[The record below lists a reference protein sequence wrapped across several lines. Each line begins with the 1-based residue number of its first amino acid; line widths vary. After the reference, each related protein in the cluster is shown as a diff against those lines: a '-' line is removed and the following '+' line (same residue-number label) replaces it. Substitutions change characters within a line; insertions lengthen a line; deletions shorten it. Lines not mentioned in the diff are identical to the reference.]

1 LATATLLALGS
12 AALHAGW
19 NLLLKRSDERVLT
32 AWGFYLAGGVI
43 FLPVFLF
50 ETPSGDTLPYI
61 AISSFV
67 HVAYILALSRAYHH
81 GDLSLSYP
89 LARGGGALLAAAGGV
104 LFLSDE
110 LSGLE
115 WLAISVVVL
124 GLASLVRPSSHRAA
138 LLFAGLTALTI
149 GTYTTLDAAGARK
162 AGGDTWSAFAYG
174 AALVLG
180 SGVAMTLVGSAM
192 GQGGAFVRAVRRDW
206 RRFLVGGL
214 ASTLAYSMVLA
225 AYRLGP
231 VGYGAALRESSV
243 VLGAGAGWLLLHE
256 RMGRARLV
264 SAAVIAAGLVLLVA
278 AR

>member
-1 LATATLLALGS
+1 MVTATLLALGS

-32 AWGFYLAGGVI
+32 AWGFYLAGGLI

-50 ETPSGDTLPYI
+50 QIPDSDTIPYI
-61 AISSFV
+61 AASSFV
-67 HVAYILALSRAYHH
+67 HVAYILALSSAYEH

-89 LARGGGALLAAAGGV
+89 LARGGGALLAATGGV
-104 LFLSDE
+104 LFLGDH
-110 LSGLE
+110 LSGFE
-115 WLAISVVVL
+115 WLAISIVVL
-124 GLASLVRPSSHRAA
+124 GLASLVRPGAHRTA
-138 LLFAGLTALTI
+138 LLYAGLTALAI

-162 AGGDTWSAFAYG
+162 AGDDTWSAFAYG

-180 SGVAMTLVGSAM
+180 SGVAMSLVGALM
-192 GQGGAFVRAVRRDW
+192 GKARPFVRTARSDW

-243 VLGAGAGWLLLHE
+243 VLGAGAGWLLLNE